1 MSESR
6 EPALSAATASDC
18 LDRLG
23 LAGRVLDPRVT
34 QLAPGMAAV
43 GPAHT
48 MAAVDVAGDPTD
60 PYAGE
65 VAAVDAIPAGAV
77 VVVSTVA
84 AAAIWGELLATAAV
98 ARGAVGVVSDGPVR
112 DTAQLAAMAF
122 PTFCDGRSPLDSQ
135 GRASI
140 AAHAVPVACAGV
152 AIAPGDVMVA
162 DHDGVVAVPE
172 AAWGDVL
179 RLAAE
184 KGAGEDAVRAALR
197 GGASLRSVFDRHRVL

>member
-1 MSESR
+1 MPDRR

-23 LAGRVLDPRVT
+23 LVDRVLDSRVA

-48 MAAVDVAGDPTD
+48 LDAVDAAGDPAD

-65 VAAVDAIPAGAV
+65 VAAVDAIPAGTV
-77 VVVSTVA
+77 VVVSTVD
-84 AAAIWGELLATAAV
+84 AAAIWGELLATAAT

-112 DTAQLAAMAF
+112 DTAQLTTLAF
-122 PTFCDGRSPLDSQ
+122 PTFCRGRSPLDSQ

-140 AAHAVPVACAGV
+140 AAHGAPVVCAGV
-152 AIAPGDVMVA
+152 EIAPGDVMVA
-162 DHDGVVAVPE
+162 DHDGVVAVPA
-172 AAWGDVL
+172 AAWDDVL

-184 KGAGEDAVRAALR
+184 KGAGEDAVRDALR